1 MILYFGTNGAEV
13 ERFKFALGE
22 EIIPVGTINEI
33 TDQLENNE
41 GYQIVLIGPDV
52 NLKDALQLAEV
63 IQLRF
68 IGRSTILIRR
78 RLDIS
83 VLSEAIR
90 AGVSDVTVVEDS
102 QALVEAR
109 ARAIMRSE
117 KIRNNAPE
125 KFYGRHGKIILV
137 FSAKGGC
144 GKTTLSINLAH
155 ALSEVYKKDVCLVD
169 FDLQFGDIAIALQ
182 TEPTKTMSQAIGMRE
197 SLDELGIK
205 SLITNKSEHLDLLL
219 APTNP
224 TDVEFISADLV
235 EKVLSSLRNNYD
247 FLIID
252 SPPAFT
258 DVVLKSFDMMD
269 KCLLLTTLDMPA
281 VKNMRVVIET
291 LSALKVDPAKLEYV
305 LNRSN
310 LNTSLSADEIEDILG
325 RKFFAKIPSSA
336 DVSTSANVGQSL
348 ISYDSKN
355 PVSREISMIAKNLVD
370 EYYPES
376 EKAMSS
382 EQKKHH
388 KS

>member
-13 ERFKFALGE
+13 ERFKFSLGE
-22 EIIPVGTINEI
+22 EIIPIGSINEI

-41 GYQIVLIGPDV
+41 GIRIVLIGPDV
-52 NLKDALQLAEV
+52 KLQDALQLAEL

-78 RLDIS
+78 KLDVSI
-83 VLSEAIR
+83 LSEAIR

-102 QALVEAR
+102 QSLVEAR
-109 ARAIMRSE
+109 ARALLRSE
-117 KIRNNAPE
+117 KIRSNSPE
-125 KFYGRHGKIILV
+125 NFYGRQGKIILV

-155 ALSEVYKKDVCLVD
+155 ALSDIYKKDVCLVD

-182 TEPTKTMSQAIGMRE
+182 ADPTKTMSQAIGMRE
-197 SLDELGIK
+197 NLDELGIK
-205 SLITNKSEHLDLLL
+205 SLITTKSEHLDLLL

-235 EKVLSSLRNNYD
+235 EKVLTSLRNNYD

-291 LSALKVDPAKLEYV
+291 LSALKVDPVKLEYV

-310 LNTSLSADEIEDILG
+310 LDTSLTPEEIEEILG
-325 RKFFAKIPSSA
+325 RKFFARIPSSA

-348 ISYDSKN
+348 IAYDAKN
-355 PVSREISMIAKNLVD
+355 PVAREISSIAKKLRD
-370 EYYPES
+370 EYFPETENS
-376 EKAMSS
+376 ATITQNKRL
-382 EQKKHH
+382 

>member
-22 EIIPVGTINEI
+22 EIIPSGTINEI

-41 GYQIVLIGPDV
+41 GIQIVLIGPDV
-52 NLKDALQLAEV
+52 NIKDALQLAQV
-63 IQLRF
+63 VQLRF
-68 IGRSTILIRR
+68 IGKSTILIRR
-78 RLDIS
+78 KLDVT

-90 AGVSDVTVVEDS
+90 AGVSDVLVVEDS
-102 QALVEAR
+102 KALVEAR
-109 ARAIMRSE
+109 ARALLRSE
-117 KIRNNAPE
+117 KIRTNAPE

-144 GKTTLSINLAH
+144 GKTTLSINLAN
-155 ALSEVYKKDVCLVD
+155 ALSEVYKKDVCLID

-182 TEPTKTMSQAIGMRE
+182 TEPSKTVSQAIGMRE
-197 SLDELGIK
+197 NLDELGIK
-205 SLITNKSEHLDLLL
+205 SLITKKSEHLDLLL

-235 EKVLSSLRNNYD
+235 EKILTNLRNSYD
-247 FLIID
+247 FLVID

-269 KCLLLTTLDMPA
+269 KCFLLTTLDMPA

-291 LSALKVDPAKLEYV
+291 LSALKVDPEKIEYV

-310 LNTSLSADEIEDILG
+310 LDTNLSPEEIESIIG
-325 RKFFAKIPSSA
+325 QKFFARIPSNA
-336 DVSTSANVGQSL
+336 DVSTSANVGKSL
-348 ISYDSKN
+348 IEYDLKN
-355 PVSREISMIAKNLVD
+355 PVSREISSIAKNLVD
-370 EYYPES
+370 EYFPDS
-376 EKAMSS
+376 EKSKESAP
-382 EQKKHH
+382 KK
-388 KS
+388 SRRL

>member
-52 NLKDALQLAEV
+52 NLKDALQLAEI

-310 LNTSLSADEIEDILG
+310 LNTSLSSDEIEDILG

-348 ISYDSKN
+348 IAYDSKN

>member
-1 MILYFGTNGAEV
+1 MIIYFGTNGAEV
-13 ERFKFALGE
+13 ERFKFSLGE

-33 TDQLENNE
+33 TSHLENNE
-41 GYQIVLIGPDV
+41 GIQIILIGPDV
-52 NLKDALQLAEV
+52 KLQDALQLAELV
-63 IQLRF
+63 QLRF

-78 RLDIS
+78 KIDVS
-83 VLSEAIR
+83 VLAEAIR
-90 AGVSDVTVVEDS
+90 SGVSDVTVVEDT

-109 ARAIMRSE
+109 ARAILRNE
-117 KIRNNAPE
+117 KIRTNSPD
-125 KFYGRHGKIILV
+125 KFFSRHGKIILV

-144 GKTTLSINLAH
+144 GKTTLSINLAE
-155 ALSEVYKKDVCLVD
+155 ALSNIYKKDVCLVD

-197 SLDELGIK
+197 NLDELGIK

-235 EKVLSSLRNNYD
+235 EKVLSSLQNSYD

-291 LSALKVDPAKLEYV
+291 LAALKVDSSKLEYV

-310 LNTSLSADEIEDILG
+310 LNTSLTIEEVEEILG
-325 RKFFAKIPSSA
+325 REFFAKIPSSA

-348 ISYDSKN
+348 IAYDAKN
-355 PVSREISMIAKNLVD
+355 PVAREISSIAKKLLD
-370 EYYPES
+370 EYFPDS
-376 EKAMSS
+376 DSFSPSA
-382 EQKKHH
+382 QKRFL

>member
-348 ISYDSKN
+348 IAYDSKN